1 MELELGSPS
10 VDRCGS
16 GGCRRASDGG
26 SDLAGGACVAECQGS
41 VGDRWVDA
49 HPSRDVGH
57 HAVESGDCNGTAQFL
72 KVSVSWIY
80 EHVRP
85 DAEDRL
91 PVVKL
96 GKYLR
101 FHRRDL
107 LVYID
112 SKRAASRRQPRR
124 R

>member
-1 MELELGSPS
+1 MATGEL
-10 VDRCGS
+10 
-16 GGCRRASDGG
+16 
-26 SDLAGGACVAECQGS
+26 Q
-41 VGDRWVDA
+41 
-49 HPSRDVGH
+49 
-57 HAVESGDCNGTAQFL
+57 TAQDFMADTAALDDLLTVQETARVL

-101 FHRRDL
+101 FDRRDL
-107 LVYID
+107 LAYID

>member
-1 MELELGSPS
+1 MAAGEVQPAQEFIADDDAL
-10 VDRCGS
+10 D
-16 GGCRRASDGG
+16 
-26 SDLAGGACVAECQGS
+26 DLLTVQE
-41 VGDRWVDA
+41 
-49 HPSRDVGH
+49 
-57 HAVESGDCNGTAQFL
+57 TAQFL

-91 PVVKL
+91 PVLKL

-101 FHRRDL
+101 FDRRDL
-107 LVYID
+107 LAYID
-112 SKRAASRRQPRR
+112 SKRAASRRPPRR

>member
-1 MELELGSPS
+1 MATGDLHATQEFTG
-10 VDRCGS
+10 DS
-16 GGCRRASDGG
+16 GGG
-26 SDLAGGACVAECQGS
+26 SADLLTVQE
-41 VGDRWVDA
+41 
-49 HPSRDVGH
+49 
-57 HAVESGDCNGTAQFL
+57 TADLL
-72 KVSVSWIY
+72 KVSVSWVY

-101 FHRRDL
+101 FDRRDL
-107 LVYID
+107 HAFID
-112 SKRAASRRQPRR
+112 AKRAASRRQPRR

>member
-1 MELELGSPS
+1 MFPKLLGRYSMATGELQTPQDFMADTDAAL
-10 VDRCGS
+10 D
-16 GGCRRASDGG
+16 
-26 SDLAGGACVAECQGS
+26 DLLTVQE
-41 VGDRWVDA
+41 
-49 HPSRDVGH
+49 
-57 HAVESGDCNGTAQFL
+57 TARLL

-85 DAEDRL
+85 GAEDRL

-101 FHRRDL
+101 FDRRDL
-107 LVYID
+107 LAYID
-112 SKRAASRRQPRR
+112 AKRAASQRQPRR